1 MGSDAKEIYEAVLG
15 EIKQELARLV
25 PQYKE
30 SIIEVA
36 RYQYV
41 ENVEEIKR
49 QIQIQLNE
57 LKQQNE
63 NLENTIT
70 ALTKRVQGL
79 ERSIKNN
86 SGEAREVL
94 SRSEK
99 STNVAKDKINMSR
112 YRIGIAGFKFNGW
125 IYYANDEMGDF
136 LYKVRLDGTDNQQLT
151 DYSVQSGMMNVKN
164 GKLYYHDHSYREHA
178 INL

>member
-1 MGSDAKEIYEAVLG
+1 MGNDAKEIYEAVLG

-36 RYQYV
+36 RCQYV
-41 ENVEEIKR
+41 ENVEEAKQ

-63 NLENTIT
+63 KLENKIT
-70 ALTKRVQGL
+70 NLKKRMQEL
-79 ERSIKNN
+79 ERGTKNN
-86 SGEAREVL
+86 LGETREL
-94 SRSEK
+94 LGRTDKSE
-99 STNVAKDKINMSR
+99 NAVKDKIDMSR
-112 YRIGIAGFKFNGW
+112 YCIFAGYKFNGW

-136 LYKVRLDGTDNQQLT
+136 LYKVRSDGTENQQLT
-151 DYSVQSGMMNVKN
+151 DYSVWGTGMSVRN
-164 GKLYYHDHSYREHA
+164 GKLYYSDRSRKEHF
-178 INL
+178 IDL

>member
-36 RYQYV
+36 RCQYV
-41 ENVEEIKR
+41 ENVEEAKQ

-63 NLENTIT
+63 KLENKIT
-70 ALTKRVQGL
+70 NLKKRVQDL
-79 ERSIKNN
+79 ERSTKNN
-86 SGEAREVL
+86 LGETGEVL
-94 SRSEK
+94 GRSEK
-99 STNVAKDKINMSR
+99 SANAAKDKIDMSR
-112 YRIGIAGFKFNGW
+112 YCIFDGYKFNGW

-136 LYKVRLDGTDNQQLT
+136 LYKVRSDGTENQQLT
-151 DYSVQSGMMNVKN
+151 DYSVWGTGMSVRN
-164 GKLYYHDHSYREHA
+164 GKLYYQDHSFKEHF
-178 INL
+178 IDL

>member
-1 MGSDAKEIYEAVLG
+1 MGNDAKEIYEAVLG

-36 RYQYV
+36 RCQYV
-41 ENVEEIKR
+41 ENVEEAKQ

-63 NLENTIT
+63 KLENKIT
-70 ALTKRVQGL
+70 NLKKRVQEL
-79 ERSIKNN
+79 ERDKENN
-86 SGEAREVL
+86 SEEAREVQA
-94 SRSEK
+94 RSEK
-99 STNVAKDKINMSR
+99 SANAEKDKINMLR
-112 YRIGIAGFKFNGW
+112 YRISNGYKFNGW

-136 LYKVRLDGTDNQQLT
+136 LYKVRSDGTENQQLT
-151 DYSVQSGMMNVKN
+151 DYSVWETSMSVRN
-164 GKLYYHDHSYREHA
+164 GKLYYQDHSFKEHF
-178 INL
+178 IDL

>member
-36 RYQYV
+36 RCQYV
-41 ENVEEIKR
+41 ENVEEAKQ

-63 NLENTIT
+63 KLENKIT
-70 ALTKRVQGL
+70 NLKMRVQEL
-79 ERSIKNN
+79 ERSTKNN
-86 SGEAREVL
+86 FGEAGEVQA
-94 SRSEK
+94 RSEK
-99 STNVAKDKINMSR
+99 RANVAKDKIDMSR
-112 YRIGIAGFKFNGW
+112 YRIEIEGFKFNGW

-136 LYKVRLDGTDNQQLT
+136 LYKVRSDGTENQQLT
-151 DYSVQSGMMNVKN
+151 DYSVQGTGMSVRN
-164 GKLYYHDHSYREHA
+164 GKLYYTDRSFKEHF
-178 INL
+178 IDL

>member
-49 QIQIQLNE
+49 QIQLQLNE

-79 ERSIKNN
+79 ERSTKNN

-94 SRSEK
+94 GISEK
-99 STNVAKDKINMSR
+99 AQM
-112 YRIGIAGFKFNGW
+112 
-125 IYYANDEMGDF
+125 
-136 LYKVRLDGTDNQQLT
+136 
-151 DYSVQSGMMNVKN
+151 
-164 GKLYYHDHSYREHA
+164 
-178 INL
+178 

>member
-36 RYQYV
+36 RCQYV
-41 ENVEEIKR
+41 ENVEEAKQ

-63 NLENTIT
+63 KLENKIT
-70 ALTKRVQGL
+70 NLKKRMQEL
-79 ERSIKNN
+79 ERSTKNN
-86 SGEAREVL
+86 LGETREVL
-94 SRSEK
+94 GRTDKSE
-99 STNVAKDKINMSR
+99 NAVKDKINMSR
-112 YRIGIAGFKFNGW
+112 IRNGYKFNGW

-136 LYKVRLDGTDNQQLT
+136 LYKVRSDGTENQQLT
-151 DYSVQSGMMNVKN
+151 DYSVWGTGMSVRN
-164 GKLYYHDHSYREHA
+164 GKLYYEDRSFKEHS
-178 INL
+178 IDL